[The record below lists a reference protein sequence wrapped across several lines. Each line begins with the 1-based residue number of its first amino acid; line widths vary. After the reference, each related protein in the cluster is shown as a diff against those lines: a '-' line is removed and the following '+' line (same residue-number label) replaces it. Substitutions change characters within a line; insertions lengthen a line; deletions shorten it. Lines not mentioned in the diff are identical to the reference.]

1 VKYFSKLLNPPQVPR
16 KIYGRKRGLQMVREI
31 QRELDSF
38 NFEVKLSVL
47 EELKNGLTFDED
59 YDILPL

>member
-1 VKYFSKLLNPPQVPR
+1 
-16 KIYGRKRGLQMVREI
+16 MVREI